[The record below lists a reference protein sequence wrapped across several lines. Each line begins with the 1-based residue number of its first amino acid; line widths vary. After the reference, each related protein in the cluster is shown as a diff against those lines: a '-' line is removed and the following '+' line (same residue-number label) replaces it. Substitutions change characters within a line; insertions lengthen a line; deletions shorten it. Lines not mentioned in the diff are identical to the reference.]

1 MIFGPQNGSEI
12 VKKRIKI
19 YVENKHIFRIDFLL
33 NFLRFGFQKWNQNP
47 CFFEPFLKTSILRK
61 SCSRRG
67 ESSIFK
73 VRSLKKSTQHRCAN
87 AFEKNIEKMSLKHRF
102 SRLLWPPK
110 TSKIAPK
117 SDAKRSLFRDA
128 MGTARTSA
136 EIMKN
141 LLQPNAK
148 RWAARQPHAAGKA
161 ATI

>member
-19 YVENKHIFRIDFLL
+19 YVENKHIFRIDFLF
-33 NFLRFGFQKWNQNP
+33 NFFRFGFQKYSQYR

-87 AFEKNIEKMSLKHRF
+87 AFEKNIEKMNLEHRF
-102 SRLLWPPK
+102 SRLFWPPQ

-128 MGTARTSA
+128 METARKSSEVNGTRP
-136 EIMKN
+136 
-141 LLQPNAK
+141 L
-148 RWAARQPHAAGKA
+148 
-161 ATI
+161 